1 MVTKETH
8 HQKLD
13 IPVQLDNGNT
23 IVICIISESG
33 EKIVEVDEAEAREY
47 GEAPIQ
53 LYEASTYEYKVEDKY
68 QIDNTGRIIR
78 QSKFNPS
85 SGRLVP
91 NIYVGTLKLNICDSN
106 GSQCGCLEL
115 EVRSIKT
122 NYRTDYRRM
131 LEYITEWS
139 TELLMQHSSPVSQ
152 QFTIDYSADA
162 ATLYQRFAFIKSILE
177 SDEFDQAVYKII
189 KTPSSEW
196 EKTNKKRDIRS
207 IRRPTRSIINQIS
220 SSEKRIRLPDSHPQ
234 KRKLGSVPEKVLTSS
249 KKETIDTAENRFI
262 KHALKSFLKICS
274 DFKEAAPET
283 HRLKMEAENIELN
296 IEQYLN
302 HDFFAEISSPDILP
316 LNSPT
321 LQRKG
326 GYREILRVWL
336 MFDLAAQLTWQ
347 GGNDVYEGRKK
358 DVASLYEYWVF
369 FKLLNTIEKVFD
381 IKTKPA
387 EKLIEATGS
396 NLDLKL
402 KQGKYFPIKGI
413 CNTYSR
419 KLNIQFSFNKT
430 FTGDQDYPNSGSWT
444 SNMRPDY
451 TLSIWPHGINE
462 SQAEAEELIV
472 HIHFDAKYKVKDL
485 DDLFSANIQNSK
497 KKNQELDKVN
507 QEEKEGKYKRADLLK
522 MHAYRDAI
530 RRTGGA
536 YVLYPGDKNLNKKGF
551 HEIIPGLGAF
561 PLRPLKSDD
570 SSQHLKDFLKD
581 VLSHFLNR
589 ASQREEISFHK
600 YDTYKE
606 QPGDSLEEKIPE
618 NFGQKRSLIPDKTN
632 VLVAFYKG
640 KGHLDWIKKHGLYNA
655 RTGNN
660 RGALKIGT
668 KEAGAKFL
676 LLHTFGETV
685 TDKLLKIKESPIIL
699 SKQKLVDLNYPN
711 PSQDYY
717 LVFKVTQVNR
727 NTFREV
733 EWDITQLSKY
743 SSGRGSAL
751 PFSVSLT
758 ELMKAKAT
766 D

>member
-1 MVTKETH
+1 MGTQEKH
-8 HQKLD
+8 HLKLN
-13 IPVQLDNGNT
+13 IPVQLDNGDT
-23 IVICIISESG
+23 IAICIISESG
-33 EKIVEVDEAEAREY
+33 EKIVKVDEAEAREY

-53 LYEASTYEYKVEDKY
+53 LYEAFTYEYIVENKY
-68 QIDNTGRIIR
+68 QIEHTGSIVR
-78 QSKFNPS
+78 QSKIKPN

-106 GSQCGCLEL
+106 GSKCGDLEL

-122 NYRTDYRRM
+122 NYRTDYRTM
-131 LEYITEWS
+131 LEDITDWS

-152 QFTIDYSADA
+152 HFTIDYSADA

-196 EKTNKKRDIRS
+196 KKTNKKRDIRS

-220 SSEKRIRLPDSHPQ
+220 SSGKRIRLPDSHPQ
-234 KRKLGSVPEKVLTSS
+234 KRKLKSVPEKVLTSS

-262 KHALKSFLKICS
+262 KHALKTFLKTCS

-283 HRLKMEAENIELN
+283 HRLKREAENIELN
-296 IEQYLN
+296 LEQYLSY
-302 HDFFAEISSPDILP
+302 DLFAEISSPDILP

-347 GGNDVYEGRKK
+347 GGNDVYEGGKK

-387 EKLIEATGS
+387 EKLIEATGN

-402 KQGKYFPIKGI
+402 KQGQYFPIKGI
-413 CNTYSR
+413 CNAYSR

-430 FTGDQDYPNSGSWT
+430 FTGDQNYPNSGSWT

-451 TLSIWPHGINE
+451 TLSIWPYGIIE

-472 HIHFDAKYKVKDL
+472 HIHFDAKYKIKNL
-485 DDLFSANIQNSK
+485 DHLFTANSQNDSDGK
-497 KKNQELDKVN
+497 ELN
-507 QEEKEGKYKRADLLK
+507 EISQEEKEGIYKRADLLK

-561 PLRPLKSDD
+561 TLRPSKSDD
-570 SSQHLKDFLKD
+570 GSQHLRAFLKH

-618 NFGQKRSLIPDKTN
+618 SFGENRSLIPDKTN

-640 KGHLDWIKKHGLYNA
+640 KDHLDWIKKHGLYNA

-668 KEAGAKFL
+668 KETGAKFL
-676 LLHTFGETV
+676 LLHTFGENF

-699 SKQKLVDLNYPN
+699 SKHKLVDLNYPN

-717 LVFKVTQVNR
+717 LVFKVAQVNR
-727 NTFREV
+727 NAFRDV
-733 EWDITQLSKY
+733 EWDITQLSNY
-743 SSGRGSAL
+743 RDGRGSAL

-758 ELMKAKAT
+758 ELMKAKV
-766 D
+766 